1 MDVEFIGWEN
11 LQLIA
16 FTALF
21 NPIFLAFLL
30 AVYFAGKLV
39 GKLTVNLNIWKFLL
53 LCYLGVFIIPDLRTS
68 GPIIGG
74 VFLLGFASNF
84 IKRLPGVF
92 SWAQNLGDVFFAFR
106 HRRAYEEIQRQEQEI
121 EELKRQLYAAQM
133 AATQSS
139 GPSPQ
144 QQKWKAQA
152 QQSRQSASSGFGGGR
167 GDGGAAGSDG
177 RSGSKSGG
185 SQQQRSGDSRA
196 SRGAPGNQKPSPQ
209 QKRISGPPPNQQQKQ
224 THQGRTSGAKPP
236 PNGQNLSVRDQHLV
250 TLGLSPGKSYTPD
263 EIRTAWR
270 RMAKKTHPD
279 AGGSMAEFI
288 PVVNAYNYLK

>member
-144 QQKWKAQA
+144 QQQWKAQA

-177 RSGSKSGG
+177 RSGSKSRG

-196 SRGAPGNQKPSPQ
+196 SRGASGNQKPSPQ
-209 QKRISGPPPNQQQKQ
+209 QKRISG
-224 THQGRTSGAKPP
+224 PP

-288 PVVNAYNYLK
+288 SVVNAYNYLK